1 MTNREKYN
9 QAFKHIFTVED
20 TVLNEDFSILNIEK
34 WDSVAHMGLISELEE
49 AFDIMFDT
57 DDIINFTSY
66 ICGID
71 LLKKY
76 GIEL

>member
-9 QAFKHIFTVED
+9 RLLNICFTVED

-57 DDIINFTSY
+57 DGYHQLYFLYLVES
-66 ICGID
+66 IC
-71 LLKKY
+71 
-76 GIEL
+76 